1 MLQSPVLSPDFS
13 LEDIKKLR
21 AYDAEMMKNM
31 TAEERANYS
40 REEANKVRKILA
52 DMKTTKCSA

>member
-1 MLQSPVLSPDFS
+1 MLQAPVLSPDFS

-31 TAEERANYS
+31 TKEERRAYI
-40 REEANKVRKILA
+40 EEDAAKMRKILA
-52 DMKTTKCSA
+52 EMKAVESSA